1 MSKSQ
6 GQLFDGDAAQAAGS
20 SSQALAPGLVLLR
33 AHVDAD
39 ALMQL
44 IQPLLITSP
53 LRHMTVPGGGRMAVA
68 MSNCGAVGWTSS
80 AQGYR
85 YAAVDP
91 LTGQPWP
98 VMPDGLKALAQR
110 AARAAGFE
118 GFTPDVCLINRYQ
131 VGAGLGLHRDSD
143 EADMSQPIVSVSIG
157 ATAQFLWGGL
167 RRRDPLLRM
176 PLHSGDVLVW
186 GGPARLTYH
195 GVSPLRSTQA
205 DGQTETQRFNL
216 TFRRAA

>member
-1 MSKSQ
+1 MNQPQ
-6 GQLFDGDAAQAAGS
+6 GQLFESNANAAGS
-20 SSQALAPGLVLLR
+20 SAQALVPGLVLLR
-33 AHVDAD
+33 GYADAD

-53 LRHMTVPGGGRMAVA
+53 LRQMTVPGGARMAVA
-68 MSNCGAVGWTSS
+68 MSNCGALGWTSS
-80 AQGYR
+80 VQGYR
-85 YAAVDP
+85 YEAIDP

-98 VMPDGLKALAQR
+98 AMPAGLKELAQR

-131 VGAGLGLHRDSD
+131 VGAGLGVHCDSD
-143 EADMSQPIVSVSIG
+143 EADMSQPIVSVSLG

-167 RRRDPLLRM
+167 RRRDPLRRM
-176 PLHSGDVLVW
+176 PLHGGDVLVW

-205 DGQTETQRFNL
+205 DGQTQTQRFNL